1 VLFYGEN
8 TVNIEIKSQLIS
20 LFDASVT
27 AVAGVSATH
36 VNLKKILL
44 ADNDFQPDL
53 VVSIGKA
60 ASGMCAGALAAL
72 EENGQANCPALLIT
86 KYQHTDQDMLDNI
99 NVKVIESAHPVP
111 DQNSLDAGKTALKS
125 ITDMPN
131 NSQLLLLVSGGTS
144 SLSEVLPEKITLD
157 QWQAMT
163 DEMLSSGFSI
173 GQINAKRK
181 EISQIKDGKLLQAFN
196 GKQVKVLAISDVEGD
211 DISVIGSGTG
221 DTHRYKG
228 ESNVHLIG
236 TNQVARQA
244 IADLAQAKGYPIVSN
259 TESMYDDVHN
269 VAQHIATTLLK
280 GAKDNVKGI
289 YIFGGEPT
297 VILPNNP
304 GDGGRNQSLALA
316 LAIHIQGVSNISIL
330 VAGTDGSDGP
340 TDAAGGIVDGNTVK
354 DIDRAKQMLI
364 RADAGTYL
372 RNCDSIFITGPT
384 NTNVMDVIIAIID

>member
-1 VLFYGEN
+1 
-8 TVNIEIKSQLIS
+8 
-20 LFDASVT
+20 
-27 AVAGVSATH
+27 
-36 VNLKKILL
+36 
-44 ADNDFQPDL
+44 
-53 VVSIGKA
+53 
-60 ASGMCAGALAAL
+60 
-72 EENGQANCPALLIT
+72 
-86 KYQHTDQDMLDNI
+86 
-99 NVKVIESAHPVP
+99 
-111 DQNSLDAGKTALKS
+111 
-125 ITDMPN
+125 MPN

-181 EISQIKDGKLLQAFN
+181 EISQIKDGKLLKAFN

-269 VAQHIATTLLK
+269 VAQHIATTLLQ